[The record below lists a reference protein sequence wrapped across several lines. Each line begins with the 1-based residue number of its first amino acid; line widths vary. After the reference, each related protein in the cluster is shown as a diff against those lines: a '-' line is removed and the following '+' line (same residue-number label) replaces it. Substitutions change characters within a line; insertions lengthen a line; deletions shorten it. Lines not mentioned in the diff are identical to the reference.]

1 MKYTT
6 NISLGIKI
14 VGKLY
19 EVLGTKYEVKCAQP
33 AEGRPF
39 PIFKFMAV

>member
-14 VGKLY
+14 VRNLY
-19 EVLGTKYEVKCAQP
+19 EVLGTKYKEARDKKQ
-33 AEGRPF
+33 EIRLITF
-39 PIFKFMAV
+39 R